1 MNDKRIVFMGTPK
14 FSATILE
21 ALLNG
26 GYNVVLCVSQPDKP
40 VGRKKILTP
49 SPVKIVANAHSIDIF
64 TPNSIKNEYQKI
76 LDYKPD
82 LIITCAYG
90 QFLPKELL
98 DAPVYKSI
106 NVHGSL
112 LPKYRG
118 ASPVQRAI
126 MNGEDKTGITLMY
139 MNEKMDEGDILVQ
152 ESLPIDIKDTS
163 TTLFDKLSDLGLKM
177 ILDFLPKLFDGNVNP
192 IKQDHTKATIA
203 SNLNKD
209 DEHIDFNNDVLSVY
223 NHIRGM
229 LDNPGCYFIVD
240 DIKYKIHETFYK
252 ESSNTKPSY
261 IYGLD
266 GDSFNIGTNNGY
278 IQILKIQKEGK
289 SIMSSKDFNNGV
301 GKSLVGKICK

>member
-1 MNDKRIVFMGTPK
+1 MTDKRIVFMGTPK
-14 FSATILE
+14 FASNILKG
-21 ALLNG
+21 LIDKK
-26 GYNVVLCVSQPDKP
+26 YNIVLVVTQPDKP
-40 VGRKKILTP
+40 FGRKGGLKP
-49 SPVKIVANAHSIDIF
+49 SLCKEVALEHSIDVL
-64 TPNSIKNEYQKI
+64 TPLSLKEDYKKI
-76 LDYKPD
+76 IDYKPD

-90 QFLPKELL
+90 KFLPKELL
-98 DAPVYKSI
+98 NFPVYKSI
-106 NVHGSL
+106 NIHGSL

-118 ASPVQRAI
+118 GSPIQRSI
-126 MNGEDKTGITLMY
+126 INGEKETGITLMY
-139 MNEKMDEGDILVQ
+139 MNEKMDEGDILFQ

-177 ILDFLPKLFDGNVNP
+177 ILDFLPKLFNGDVNP

-203 SNLNKD
+203 SNLNID
-209 DEHIDFNNDVLSVY
+209 DEHINFYNDVLSVY

-240 DIKYKIHETFYK
+240 NVKYKIHEAFYN
-252 ESSNTKPSY
+252 ESTNTKPSY

-289 SIMSSKDFNNGV
+289 SVMSSKDFNNGV
-301 GKSLVGKICK
+301 GKSLVGKNCE